1 MHPNTGMFRPISRA
15 GAWAVLVCATV
26 GPVAAQWLNQP
37 DPRTPRTADGRPNLS
52 GPAPKLPDGKAD
64 LSGIWQVDDNRLQ
77 FNLMLDGPE
86 VPMLPAAAALYKQ
99 RLAGLGKDRPSG
111 HCLPH
116 SVPDAML
123 IPEPFKI
130 VHHPGVTFILFEE
143 FVQFRQVFTDGRALP
158 KNPQPIWFG
167 YSVGRWEGDS
177 FVIES
182 SGFNDKSWIDDD
194 GHPHTDALHTT
205 ERFRRSDFGHMTMQI
220 TIDDPK
226 AYTKPWSALLHYT
239 LMPDTELIEFVCDN
253 EKDAPHLVGK

>member
-1 MHPNTGMFRPISRA
+1 
-15 GAWAVLVCATV
+15 
-26 GPVAAQWLNQP
+26 
-37 DPRTPRTADGRPNLS
+37 
-52 GPAPKLPDGKAD
+52 
-64 LSGIWQVDDNRLQ
+64 
-77 FNLMLDGPE
+77 
-86 VPMLPAAAALYKQ
+86 MLPAAAALYKQ
-99 RLAGLGKDRPSG
+99 RLTGLGKDRPSG

-158 KNPQPIWFG
+158 KNPQPNWFG
-167 YSVGRWEGDS
+167 YSIGRWEGDS

-182 SGFNDKSWIDDD
+182 SGFNDQSWIDDD
-194 GHPHTDALHTT
+194 GHP
-205 ERFRRSDFGHMTMQI
+205 RNKTMQI

-239 LMPDTELIEFVCDN
+239 LLPDTELLEFVCDN